1 MRLCAVTRLACMSL
15 QACSGP
21 RGGVGCGSQGRSVR
35 RVRVWFMS
43 GVTAQKP
50 NHMRQKIV
58 LPTGPERRSGGGRV
72 QAPLCA
78 ESSELKI
85 RTEEYS
91 ESSEL

>member
-21 RGGVGCGSQGRSVR
+21 RRGVGCGSQGRSVR

-58 LPTGPERRSGGGRV
+58 LPRPERRSAGGRST
-72 QAPLCA
+72 PLCA

>member
-58 LPTGPERRSGGGRV
+58 LPTGRSVAVWRAGST
-72 QAPLCA
+72 PLCA

>member
-43 GVTAQKP
+43 DGSKAKSYETKNSTSEAGAS
-50 NHMRQKIV
+50 
-58 LPTGPERRSGGGRV
+58 LARSWPGRSM
-72 QAPLCA
+72 PLCA

>member
-1 MRLCAVTRLACMSL
+1 
-15 QACSGP
+15 
-21 RGGVGCGSQGRSVR
+21 
-35 RVRVWFMS
+35 MS

-58 LPTGPERRSGGGRV
+58 LPTGRSVAVSALGPSGR
-72 QAPLCA
+72 AGSTPLCA